1 MNFSPDHI
9 YHIYNQGNN
18 RQKIFHEK
26 EDYHVFLSLYKRAFP
41 KICSTLAWCLMPNH
55 FHFMIHTDKRCEEK
69 KKQGGL
75 LLDPITNNIRKL
87 LSGYSR
93 IFNKKYKRTGSLFRQ
108 KTKANRLSESKLKL
122 NTDMSDN
129 ESFITCFNYIH
140 QNPIRAGLVTK
151 LEDWEFSSFRDYAGL
166 RNNELCA
173 RELAMLYC
181 NYKEDNFL
189 DDSYDSLIKYLSQED
204 T

>member
-18 RQKIFHEK
+18 RQKIFYEK
-26 EDYHVFLSLYKRAFP
+26 EDYQVFLSLYKRAFP
-41 KICSTLAWCLMPNH
+41 IICSTLSWCLMPNH
-55 FHFMIHTDKRCEEK
+55 FHFMIHTDRRCEEK

-108 KTKANRLSESKLKL
+108 KTKANRLSESKLILKS
-122 NTDMSDN
+122 DMSNN
-129 ESFITCFNYIH
+129 EPFIACFNYIH
-140 QNPIRAGLVTK
+140 QNPFRAGLVTK

-166 RNNELCA
+166 RDHDLCNK
-173 RELAMLYC
+173 ELASFYC
-181 NYKEDNFL
+181 NYKQENFL
-189 DDSYDSLIKYLSQED
+189 EISYTLLHDYLNKER
-204 T
+204 